1 MIEWFDSIWAWIVN
15 NYEAIIGFLTSTTFL
30 GVVGAVVTVIKNSKT
45 VKNNS
50 KVITDVQAAF
60 SDTSAINTNVALVLT
75 CIEKLPD
82 LIKILDEKLS
92 QFDKISSINNEDLQ
106 TKIDSM
112 LEVQR
117 IVYSTI
123 KDDNIRNSVNSI
135 LTNAKNA
142 EAMSKA
148 ELVKEI
154 NDLKKIISDN
164 AEALSNAVNKAQVAE
179 ATDVKVEEATPNT
192 ILTRY

>member
-1 MIEWFDSIWAWIVN
+1 MIEWFDSIWSWIVN

-30 GVVGAVVTVIKNSKT
+30 GVVGAVFTVVKNSKT

-50 KVITDVQAAF
+50 KIITDVQAAF
-60 SDTSAINTNVALVLT
+60 SDTSVINTNVALALT
-75 CIEKLPD
+75 CIQKLPD
-82 LIKILDEKLS
+82 LIKVLDEKLS

-142 EAMSKA
+142 EAMSKG

-154 NDLKKIISDN
+154 NELKKIISDN
-164 AEALSNAVNKAQVAE
+164 AEALNNAVNKVQVAE

-192 ILTRY
+192 TLTRY

>member
-1 MIEWFDSIWAWIVN
+1 MIEWFDSIWSWIVS

-30 GVVGAVVTVIKNSKT
+30 GVVGAVFTVVKNSKT

-50 KVITDVQAAF
+50 KIITDVQAAF
-60 SDTSAINTNVALVLT
+60 SDTSSINTNVALALT
-75 CIEKLPD
+75 CIQKLPD
-82 LIKILDEKLS
+82 LIKTLDEKLS

-135 LTNAKNA
+135 LTSAKNA
-142 EAMSKA
+142 EAMSKG

-154 NDLKKIISDN
+154 NELKKIISDN
-164 AEALSNAVNKAQVAE
+164 AEALNNAVNKVQAAE

-192 ILTRY
+192 TLTRY